1 MIRDCTVSILPE
13 QAASAIIET
22 ITHERTLFRICRDPG
37 VLLDNYRID
46 TSSGTIISLLF
57 TKYYIRVGSFI
68 TLAITISNL
77 LGATTIHVSTGGHKR
92 WSKEGEDFG
101 ASSDFLNMVEKAL
114 AGHIVQKENVT

>member
-1 MIRDCTVSILPE
+1 MIRDYTVSLSPE

-22 ITHERTLFRICRDPG
+22 ITQEKALFRIGKDPG
-37 VLLDNYRID
+37 ILLDNYRINS
-46 TSSGTIISLLF
+46 SSGTIISLIL

-77 LGATTIHVSTGGHKR
+77 LGVTTIHVSTGGHKR

-101 ASSDFLNMVEKAL
+101 AGSDFMDMVEKAL
-114 AGHIVQKENVT
+114 ADYIVQRET